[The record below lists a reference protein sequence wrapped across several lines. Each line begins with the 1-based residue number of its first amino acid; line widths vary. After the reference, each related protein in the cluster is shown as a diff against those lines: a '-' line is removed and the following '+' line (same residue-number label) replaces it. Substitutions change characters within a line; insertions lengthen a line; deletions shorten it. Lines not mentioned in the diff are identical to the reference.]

1 MPGRGWLGF
10 LRGVR
15 FCPVRGRLLAEFV
28 MSSPEDKVSEDASRR
43 EDSGDARLVALEAE
57 WLRAWERAAA
67 PVGAAERERRDWVV
81 DRLEERIAATPAG
94 GLAGVAVKL
103 AVCAFHAGRDWDRP
117 HWAAILDSAL
127 KDCRGLLP

>member
-1 MPGRGWLGF
+1 MT
-10 LRGVR
+10 
-15 FCPVRGRLLAEFV
+15 
-28 MSSPEDKVSEDASRR
+28 SSDDKG
-43 EDSGDARLVALEAE
+43 GDARLAELEAE
-57 WLRAWERAAA
+57 WARAWERAAA

-127 KDCRGLLP
+127 EDCRGLLL